1 MTRTYTYILT
11 FLVVL
16 SAILYF
22 ALSEPPSPDNTS
34 LPPLTQTA
42 QGPAP
47 IQADNYFDPA
57 RLPVTEERIASLK
70 LPPGFQVSLFAKDL
84 DNPSM
89 LAVHRSGTVF
99 VSQPN
104 TNTVLALRKRI
115 QNGEPQEKEV
125 VVKDL
130 GRIYGLA
137 VYRDFL
143 YMAATE
149 TLYFSA
155 IEPDGTLRS
164 PRVFL
169 SPLPPGG
176 LHPNRSL
183 AVGPNGTLYFSIN
196 SFYNGKP
203 HPKPEYSTV
212 WNAAPDGKSG
222 GIYASGLGTTLGMD
236 WDKTTQT
243 LWGVEQGTDWT
254 GLDDFPLEELN
265 QILPGRHYGWPWC
278 NGKGQVDFMVTDPPP
293 GQSAEAFCQTAT
305 PSAMTFTAH
314 SGPVGFLF
322 YTGEQFPKD
331 YQHDGFVALHG
342 SLYRREPVGYKVVR
356 VRFKNGQPV
365 EQEDFLTGFLSAD
378 GQTKFGMPCG
388 LALDTDGA
396 LLVSDDDNGAIYR
409 ITYQPG
415 H

>member
-1 MTRTYTYILT
+1 MTRTYTYVLT
-11 FLVVL
+11 FLVVV

-22 ALSEPPSPDNTS
+22 ALSDPPSQDNTA
-34 LPPLTQTA
+34 LVPRTHTNQE
-42 QGPAP
+42 PAP
-47 IQADNYFDPA
+47 IQTDNYFDPA
-57 RLPVTEERIASLK
+57 RLPVTEERVASLQ
-70 LPPGFQVSLFAKDL
+70 LPPGFRVSLMVKDL

-104 TNTVLALRKRI
+104 TNTVLALRQRTQDGI
-115 QNGEPQEKEV
+115 PQKQEV

-137 VYRDFL
+137 VYRDTL
-143 YMAATE
+143 YMAETD
-149 TLYFSA
+149 TLYMSH
-155 IEPDGTLRS
+155 IKPDGTLTP
-164 PRVFL
+164 PRAFL

-183 AVGPNGTLYFSIN
+183 TVAPNGQIFLSVN

-203 HPKPEYSTV
+203 HPNPGYSSV
-212 WNAAPDGKSG
+212 WHSAPDGKSG
-222 GIYASGLGTTLGMD
+222 GIYASGLGTTIGMD
-236 WDKTTQT
+236 WDRTTQT

-254 GLDDFPLEELN
+254 GLDDFPMEELN

-278 NGKGQVDFMVTDPPP
+278 NGKGQVDFMVTDLPP
-293 GQSAEAFCQTAT
+293 GQSAETFCQTAT

-322 YTGEQFPKD
+322 YTGGQFPKA
-331 YQHDGFVALHG
+331 YQNDAFVALHG
-342 SLYRREPVGYKVVR
+342 SLYRRDPVGYKVVR
-356 VRFKNGQPV
+356 VRFKNGKPV

-378 GQTKFGMPCG
+378 RQTKFGMPCG

-409 ITYQPG
+409 ITHQP
-415 H
+415 